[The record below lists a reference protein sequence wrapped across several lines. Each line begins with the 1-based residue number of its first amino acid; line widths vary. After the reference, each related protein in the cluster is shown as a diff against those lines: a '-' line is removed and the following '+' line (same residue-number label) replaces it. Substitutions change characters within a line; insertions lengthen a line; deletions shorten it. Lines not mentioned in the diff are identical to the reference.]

1 MKKHD
6 PHMDEDFYV
15 LTEVF
20 YEKDGTLMAYSEK
33 EEIMGADPEEIV
45 AVLEMMLSDA
55 QKNLPILTE
64 DDFKA

>member
-1 MKKHD
+1 
-6 PHMDEDFYV
+6 
-15 LTEVF
+15 
-20 YEKDGTLMAYSEK
+20 
-33 EEIMGADPEEIV
+33 MGADPEEIV